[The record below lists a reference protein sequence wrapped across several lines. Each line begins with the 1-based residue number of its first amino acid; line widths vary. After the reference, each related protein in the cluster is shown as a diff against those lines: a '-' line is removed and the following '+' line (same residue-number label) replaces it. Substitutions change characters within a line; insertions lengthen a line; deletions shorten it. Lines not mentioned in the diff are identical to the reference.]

1 VISYGREYSGADI
14 DGGLTAKAGMEQ
26 PIYFWTPDIAPS
38 GLMFYTGR
46 LFPAWRGNIFIG
58 ALAGKHLVRLV
69 MKNGRVA
76 AEEQLLPGRCVRFRD
91 VRQGPDGAIYILTD
105 QDNGQVLR
113 LTP

>member
-1 VISYGREYSGADI
+1 
-14 DGGLTAKAGMEQ
+14 MEQ

-46 LFPAWRGNIFIG
+46 LFPAWKGNIFIG

-76 AEEQLLPGRCVRFRD
+76 AEESLLADRCVRFRE
-91 VRQGPDGAIYILTD
+91 VRQGPEGAIYILTD
-105 QDNGQVLR
+105 QDNAQVLR